1 MTSIP
6 LSNAQ
11 IKTINSL
18 KIKKYRDRSRLFIA
32 EGKKCISELLE
43 RFELHTL
50 VLRNDALPINGFD
63 QVLVASEAQM
73 KQLSSLVTPTDY
85 LAIFRIPD
93 RDLNNSNLPNHILA
107 LDGVQD
113 PGNLGTIIRTCDWMG
128 IRTILC
134 SPQTADCFAPKVVQA
149 TMGAL
154 ARVQVIYTDLP
165 STLLSLQKQDYQLL
179 GTAMDGE
186 NIYTSSALHSSDK
199 KAIIMG
205 NEGNG
210 ITPAVQNILSRWLTI
225 PACAANHVES
235 LNVSIATAIILS
247 ELQRN
252 T

>member
-134 SPQTADCFAPKVVQA
+134 SPQT
-149 TMGAL
+149 MGAL